1 MTYATVD
8 LTRADHDGYYS
19 GFSNAALWPLFHY
32 RLDLMNFTRRDL
44 AAYRRVNA
52 LLADALAP
60 LLRPSDLVWVHDYH
74 LIPMAEELRRAG
86 ATQRIGFFLHTPFPS
101 LGVLATLPH
110 YGDLLKSLCAYDLVG
125 FQTVEDLT
133 AFHDAILR
141 RAGGKVSSDASSVR
155 DTHEGGRRENPW
167 RCRPRSASSRRRMR
181 DGPG

>member
-32 RLDLMNFTRRDL
+32 RLDLVNFTRRDL

-60 LLRPSDLVWVHDYH
+60 LLRRSDLVWVHDYH

-86 ATQRIGFFLHTPFPS
+86 
-101 LGVLATLPH
+101 
-110 YGDLLKSLCAYDLVG
+110 
-125 FQTVEDLT
+125 
-133 AFHDAILR
+133 
-141 RAGGKVSSDASSVR
+141 GGGNSVR
-155 DTHEGGRRENPW
+155 VPVRKPSFCLHSPPYCQGDCGAR
-167 RCRPRSASSRRRMR
+167 
-181 DGPG
+181 